1 LWSFVTKR
9 AEEELKIPSHYLNR
23 QNKSSFLKMAN
34 LPNVSLETICLHL
47 PDPYMADAHG
57 IGSACAE
64 YQRAFIESRLW
75 RNASRERT
83 TCGRHIALVAKGMLL
98 LIVA

>member
-1 LWSFVTKR
+1 VTVVWTLKWKYITLIGKIR
-9 AEEELKIPSHYLNR
+9 AVFSEWQTLS
-23 QNKSSFLKMAN
+23 
-34 LPNVSLETICLHL
+34 NVSPETICLH
-47 PDPYMADAHG
+47 PPNSYMADAHG

-64 YQRAFIESRLW
+64 YQRAFIESH
-75 RNASRERT
+75 AKT